1 MNLKLFLLLIFS
13 SIGIC
18 PVFSQSKTSSSITIG
33 KTPEAKFSF
42 TKNWG
47 YKWNI
52 LKHND
57 GKFENIYGKQ
67 IQPAD
72 TAHLYH
78 TANCQTNVQGGYN
91 LSYCNATKKDGTIE
105 LIFTG
110 GQPAYGSE
118 YKVSLKNNKI
128 YFDPDIVYEEII
140 ENATMAYKIT
150 KSKLIFNQKSYNTAQ
165 ALSGYINIE
174 FNEVASL
181 PKRKPVIHQYHLR
194 GYFKTPVKSE

>member
-13 SIGIC
+13 SVGIC
-18 PVFSQSKTSSSITIG
+18 PVFAQSKTPSSVTIG
-33 KTPEAKFSF
+33 KIPEARFSF

-52 LKHND
+52 IKHND
-57 GKFENIYGKQ
+57 GKFENIDGKP
-67 IQPAD
+67 ILPGD
-72 TAHLYH
+72 TAHLYY
-78 TANCQTNVQGGYN
+78 TANCQTNVQGGYSLN
-91 LSYCNATKKDGTIE
+91 YCNATKKEGIIT

-118 YKVSLKNNKI
+118 YKVSLKNNQI
-128 YFDPDIVYEEII
+128 YLDPDIIYEDVI
-140 ENATMAYKIT
+140 ENASLTYKIT
-150 KSKLIFNQKSYNTAQ
+150 KSKLIFNQKNYKTAK

-174 FNEVASL
+174 FQEIASL
-181 PKRKPVIHQYHLR
+181 PKRKPVILQYHLR